1 MPVVPSTRIEKVEFY
16 EAHNPTWATNA
27 ANIGVTPAQVASLA
41 NLTKSAR
48 EAFNAQKT
56 AQDAAKAAT
65 QRFYNTVRDMQSL
78 GADLIKNI
86 KAYADTTNNP
96 NVYVLANI
104 PEPAAP
110 TPAGPPVAPT
120 DLSAV
125 MNSDGT
131 MRLTWKG
138 SIAQRQ
144 FFSIWR
150 QLPSQSMPLQIGAV
164 AAKDFTDVTV
174 PRGLTQVVY
183 SVRAHR
189 DSAVSTPTDNLVVY
203 FGAIPGGGGAFGA
216 MVDGHVIGTI
226 DPQAVAKRKAA

>member
-27 ANIGVTPAQVASLA
+27 ANIGVTPAQVT
-41 NLTKSAR
+41 NLTSLTKAAR
-48 EAFNAQKT
+48 DAFNAQKT

-78 GADLIKNI
+78 GGDLIKNI

-96 NVYVLANI
+96 NVYVLANV

>member
-1 MPVVPSTRIEKVEFY
+1 MPVVPSTRTEKVEFY
-16 EAHNPTWATNA
+16 EAHNPTWAASA
-27 ANIGVTPAQVASLA
+27 ANIGVTPAQVASLT
-41 NLTKSAR
+41 NLTKAAR
-48 EAFNAQKT
+48 DAFNAQRT

-65 QRFYNTVRDMQSL
+65 QRFYNTVRDMQNL
-78 GADLIKNI
+78 GGDLIKSI
-86 KAYADTTNNP
+86 KAFAETTNNP

-120 DLSAV
+120 NLSAV

-183 SVRAHR
+183 NVRAHR
-189 DSAVSTPTDNLVVY
+189 DSAVSTPTDNLIVY

-216 MVDGHVIGTI
+216 MVDGQVIGTI

>member
-1 MPVVPSTRIEKVEFY
+1 MGVVPNTRIEKIEFY
-16 EAHNPTWATNA
+16 EAHNPVWTAQAT
-27 ANIGVTPAQVASLA
+27 NIGVTATQMTSMGT
-41 NLTKSAR
+41 LTKAAR
-48 EAFNAQKT
+48 DAFNAQKA

-65 QRFYNTVRDMQSL
+65 AAFYNKVRDMQSL

-86 KAYADTTNNP
+86 KTYAETKNDP

-104 PEPAAP
+104 PAPAQP

-131 MRLTWKG
+131 IKLTWKG
-138 SIAQRQ
+138 TISQRQ

-150 QLPSQSMPLQIGAV
+150 QLPSQTMPLQIGAV

-183 SVRAHR
+183 NVRAHR
-189 DSAVSTPTDNLVVY
+189 DSAVSTPTNNLIVY
-203 FGAIPGGGGAFGA
+203 FGAIPGGGGFGA
-216 MVDGHVIGTI
+216 MVDGQVIGVI
-226 DPQAVAKRKAA
+226 DPQAASNRKAS